1 MADSGVDRDAR
12 PSTEGLDESTGD
24 ERQVIDALAVASVAL
39 SAIGFLTLLR
49 LADHRDRSPAAGV
62 GLFLATTLESTGGT
76 ALGLVAAG
84 RTRNPNHVT
93 KGFVFATAG
102 TVLGV
107 ITTILNFNWMRTAAP
122 PLRATM
128 ASCRGGRH
136 RRSRCGCRIHRG
148 WRRPRQHHHRDTHG
162 GERRNRARGGPRSVN
177 TSAKT
182 QTLRPMLTIGS
193 TTTMKGCDML
203 NGPTCRAAWLSSS
216 AARPVAARA

>member
-1 MADSGVDRDAR
+1 MDRDAR

-107 ITTILNFNWMRTAAP
+107 ITTILNFNWMRTRAAAKGRDGLMPGREAP
-122 PLRATM
+122 PQSLWLPDPSWLAPS
-128 ASCRGGRH
+128 APAPSQRH
-136 RRSRCGCRIHRG
+136 T
-148 WRRPRQHHHRDTHG
+148 WRRTT
-162 GERRNRARGGPRSVN
+162 RNRARAGPRF
-177 TSAKT
+177 
-182 QTLRPMLTIGS
+182 R
-193 TTTMKGCDML
+193 
-203 NGPTCRAAWLSSS
+203 
-216 AARPVAARA
+216 